1 MRLTPRTYREHSG
14 LERIVKFKLR
24 HYQTETLPVFV
35 IKSGIR
41 PERPLE
47 PLTLIVK
54 SQLTVSFDYA
64 TAWSAAQAPL
74 PHA

>member
-41 PERPLE
+41 PERRGHSLMC
-47 PLTLIVK
+47 
-54 SQLTVSFDYA
+54 
-64 TAWSAAQAPL
+64 AAL
-74 PHA
+74 H